1 MTWTPSH
8 GKTVGMS
15 HPHEP
20 VGEWWRDQVAALH
33 RWGRLVLRDEDD
45 SVHQMRVTVRRLR
58 SVLATYRPLLDTE
71 QTEPF
76 RAELKWLAAL
86 LGDVRDAEVLRKR
99 LRQWSAEHGPGP
111 SGVDALR
118 AALTERQA
126 VGRARLLPELD
137 GERYR
142 ALTAA
147 IAAADGLPWSGSVPG
162 KKKLRK
168 RVRRDWRRLAA
179 AVDAAENADAAV
191 ERRRQLHE
199 VRKKAKRTRYTAES
213 LREVFGKDAERLADA
228 ARSIQSALGD
238 LNDTAVMIRAIE
250 DIPGRDDALRE
261 FLEAEEVA
269 AKAAEE
275 KFASVWKKANRSK
288 VHGWLNP

>member
-1 MTWTPSH
+1 
-8 GKTVGMS
+8 MS
-15 HPHEP
+15 QSSHEP

-58 SVLATYRPLLDTE
+58 SVLATYRPLLDSSR
-71 QTEPF
+71 TEPL

-99 LRQWSAEHGPGP
+99 LRQWTVEHGPGP

-126 VGRARLLPELD
+126 AGRARLLPELD

-147 IAAADGLPWSGSVPG
+147 LAATDDLPWPGGAPG
-162 KKKLRK
+162 KKALRK

-179 AVDAAENADAAV
+179 AVAAAEQAGAPE
-191 ERRRQLHE
+191 ERRRRLHE

-238 LNDTAVMIRAIE
+238 LNDSALMIRTIE
-250 DIPGRDDALRE
+250 AVPGHDAALRE
-261 FLEAEEVA
+261 FLEAEEA
-269 AKAAEE
+269 AADAAEE
-275 KFASVWKKANRSK
+275 RFASVWKKANRSK
-288 VHGWLNP
+288 VHGWLSP